1 VPWFLRQSF
10 VSDAYWIAE
19 LRADVLEADLRR
31 LGRYDPDRVR
41 RRFCDAFD
49 PDCTQVIV
57 IDDDH
62 DDDDAGFITV
72 REAANSKWIE
82 HFNSAWPPTLRSRAA
97 QAEPWICVSV
107 RGGAQ

>member
-10 VSDAYWIAE
+10 VSDAHWIAE

-31 LGRYDPDRVR
+31 LGRYGPNRVR

-57 IDDDH
+57 IDDD
-62 DDDDAGFITV
+62 DAGSITV
-72 REAANSKWIE
+72 RETAISKWIE

-97 QAEPWICVSV
+97 QAEPWICVSG